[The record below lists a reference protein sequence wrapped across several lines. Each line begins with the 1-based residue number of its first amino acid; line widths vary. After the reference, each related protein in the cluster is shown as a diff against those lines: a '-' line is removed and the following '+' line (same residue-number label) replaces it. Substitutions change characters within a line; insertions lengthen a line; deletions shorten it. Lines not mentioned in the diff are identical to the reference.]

1 MQNIF
6 WFVLIALSG
15 SAVYLDVVNKKIPN
29 WLSLGGVLFGV
40 VGSALFLGFGSLPS
54 SCFGLLYAIVLGGI
68 FWALGMWGGGD
79 HKLFM
84 AVGAFM
90 GWPAI
95 FFVSIIMAISGG
107 VEGLILMVFKKKSMP
122 YSISIFAGVIFY
134 ILFKLLVV

>member
-6 WFVLIALSG
+6 WFVLIALCSF
-15 SAVYLDVVNKKIPN
+15 AVYLDVLHKKIPN
-29 WLSLGGVLFGV
+29 WLSLGGVLLGV
-40 VGSALFLGFGSLPS
+40 VGSALFLGFSSLPS
-54 SCFGLLYAIVLGGI
+54 SSFGLLYAIVLGGI

-107 VEGLILMVFKKKSMP
+107 VEALILFLIKKRSMP
-122 YSISIFAGVIFY
+122 YSISIFAGVVFY
-134 ILFKLLVV
+134 ILYKLLVV